1 MINANKNILF
11 TATVLA
17 FCVILFVHMFL
28 FPLYTVTPSS
38 SSLKFFIDFEKSLCS
53 SSSLKPKKSWTKQQ
67 CPKYG
72 VVTTMQGGRL
82 GNQMWEYASVW
93 AVARRT
99 GLEPYI
105 PRCIRIKLD
114 QVFDSLSVPTFEEI
128 AHCPIDMGTFV
139 KSLDAWNY
147 TYQSIVLPRYSVQ
160 PEVVLTWVQDIIQ
173 EFSLKKKFIHKS
185 QNMLRLVSKNHTR
198 CTFVG
203 VHVRRTDYVSYLWRK
218 YSIPPASPNFYYS
231 AMRYF
236 EAKYFNVIFII
247 VSDDPAWCIQTFRQK
262 QNIYITG
269 KKFINS
275 PSLDLAILS
284 SCNHSIIDYGTFGV
298 WGAILAGGETI
309 FYNISQRSTVRLAQ
323 ILPNWHTIA

>member
-17 FCVILFVHMFL
+17 FCVILFVHVFL
-28 FPLYTVTPSS
+28 FPLYAVNPNHSS
-38 SSLKFFIDFEKSLCS
+38 VRIFMDFEKSLCS
-53 SSSLKPKKSWTKQQ
+53 SNYMKPKKVWRKQQ
-67 CPKYG
+67 CPRYG

-105 PRCIRIKLD
+105 PRCISVKLD
-114 QVFDSLSVPTFEEI
+114 QVFESLSVPTFEEI
-128 AHCPIDMGTFV
+128 AHCPVDMSKFV

-160 PEVVLTWVQDIIQ
+160 PDIVLTWVQDIIQ
-173 EFSLKKKFIHKS
+173 EFTFKKKLINRS
-185 QNMLRLVSKNHTR
+185 QNILRLVAKNVVN
-198 CTFVG
+198 CVFVG
-203 VHVRRTDYVSYLWRK
+203 VHVRRTDYVAYLWRK
-218 YSIPPASPNFYYS
+218 YAVLPANTSFYYS
-231 AMRYF
+231 AM
-236 EAKYFNVIFII
+236 KYYEEKYHKVAFII
-247 VSDDPAWCIQTFRQK
+247 VSDDPAWCNSKFSNK
-262 QNIYITG
+262 KNAFITS
-269 KKFINS
+269 KKGVNS
-275 PSLDLAILS
+275 PSLDLAILA

-309 FYNISQRSTVRLAQ
+309 FYNVSHQSTVRLAH
-323 ILPNWHTIA
+323 ILPNWHTLT